1 MRFFN
6 QINLQ
11 TPESVELEFTLAGIG
26 NRALALIIDYII
38 YSLTILFVWIVSFF
52 LIFQLVPDF
61 INNGIT
67 ERLTQ
72 WIWAIQL
79 LISFAI
85 YVGYFV
91 FFETVWRGQTPGKKW
106 TKIRVIRDNGKPAR
120 LPQAVLRALFRPV
133 DDLLFIGA
141 FLIIFLAKEK
151 RIGDLVAGTIVI
163 QEESSSRL
171 ADIDISDEAKDL
183 MVRLEAE
190 AEIANLLPEDFA
202 TIRDFLQRRKNIM
215 LQYQHQLSRKLAEQ
229 VKEIILL
236 DNVPDGYSNSQ
247 FLEATYL
254 AYQQDFGDNAS
265 SSRL

>member
-1 MRFFN
+1 MRFLN

-26 NRALALIIDYII
+26 NRSLALIIDYII
-38 YSLTILFVWIVSFF
+38 LGLTILLVWILSVF
-52 LIFQLVPDF
+52 LISQLPPDSF
-61 INNGIT
+61 SNGFVD
-67 ERLTQ
+67 RLRQ
-72 WIWAIQL
+72 WIVAVQL

-91 FFETVWRGQTPGKKW
+91 FFETLWHGQSPGKKW
-106 TKIRVIRDNGKPAR
+106 TKTRVIRDNGKPER
-120 LPQAVLRALFRPV
+120 LPQAILRALFRPV
-133 DDLLFIGA
+133 DDLLFIGV
-141 FLIIFLAKEK
+141 FFIIFSAKEK

-163 QEESSSRL
+163 QEELSPNST
-171 ADIDISDEAKDL
+171 DIDISSEAKDL
-183 MVRLEAE
+183 VVRLKAE
-190 AEIANLLPEDFA
+190 TQIANLLPEDFA

-236 DNVPDGYSNSQ
+236 ENIPEGYSNSQ

-254 AYQQDFGDNAS
+254 AYQDDLHEFH
-265 SSRL
+265 